1 MELPGDVAHLR
12 MVATAVGIGDQLPFE
27 IAGVQPR
34 EARSE
39 SAVALAPKP
48 MAGEAGVGRACAR
61 AAERHQFAGRAEAV
75 GRFRRHRRA
84 CHHGGHTAEYEEAN
98 DTSHVS
104 WGTGPR
110 PHGFRFM
117 GHSRAGDRLLPAFRI
132 LLPLALV
139 TDGCKPPPEERTVVP
154 LASVERGKAAIRRVG
169 CGSCHTIPGIGWPEG
184 KSAPALEGMDRRGLI
199 AGQLP
204 NRPDVLAA
212 FVRNAPA
219 LVPGTSMPA
228 MPLTEREATDV
239 AAYLYEIGR

>member
-1 MELPGDVAHLR
+1 
-12 MVATAVGIGDQLPFE
+12 
-27 IAGVQPR
+27 
-34 EARSE
+34 
-39 SAVALAPKP
+39 
-48 MAGEAGVGRACAR
+48 
-61 AAERHQFAGRAEAV
+61 
-75 GRFRRHRRA
+75 
-84 CHHGGHTAEYEEAN
+84 
-98 DTSHVS
+98 
-104 WGTGPR
+104 
-110 PHGFRFM
+110 M